1 MTTRPIAILV
11 PIAFLAGLY
20 FAVFSN
26 VAAFLPALLRGLT
39 VTIQVAV
46 PSAILA
52 YVLSIAAGLGRMSGH
67 AALRIASGL
76 YVELFRGVSLLVILF
91 WLFFVL
97 PEFGLT
103 LSPYVAALLGISLN
117 AGAYGAEIIRGAVR
131 AVPVGQHEACVTLN
145 MPVWRRYSRIILPQ
159 ALIIAIPAMTNLTIE
174 LLKGTALVS
183 AVTLVD
189 VTAAGVRQNQLTYR
203 TIEIFSVLALIYF
216 CLSQIVRFAGARLE
230 SGFNRHLQTG
240 RS

>member
-1 MTTRPIAILV
+1 MTPRPTAMLI
-11 PIAFLAGLY
+11 PIAFLGGLY

-26 VAAFLPALLRGLT
+26 VASFLPALLNGLT
-39 VTIQVAV
+39 VTIQVAI

-52 YVLSIAAGLGRMSGH
+52 YAISVAAGLGRLSRNAAVRLMSG
-67 AALRIASGL
+67 A
-76 YVELFRGVSLLVILF
+76 YVEIFRGVSLLVILF

-117 AGAYGAEIIRGAVR
+117 AGAYGAEIVRGAVQ
-131 AVPVGQHEACVTLN
+131 AVPRGQYEACVTLN
-145 MPVWRRYSRIILPQ
+145 MPGWRKYSRIILPQ
-159 ALIIAIPAMTNLTIE
+159 ALIIAVPALTNMTIE

-216 CLSQIVRFAGARLE
+216 CLSQVVRFAGALLE
-230 SGFNRHLQTG
+230 TGFNRHLQTG

>member
-1 MTTRPIAILV
+1 
-11 PIAFLAGLY
+11 
-20 FAVFSN
+20 
-26 VAAFLPALLRGLT
+26 
-39 VTIQVAV
+39 
-46 PSAILA
+46 
-52 YVLSIAAGLGRMSGH
+52 
-67 AALRIASGL
+67 
-76 YVELFRGVSLLVILF
+76 VEIFRGVSLLVILF

-117 AGAYGAEIIRGAVR
+117 AGAYGAEIIRGAVQ
-131 AVPVGQHEACVTLN
+131 AVPRGQYEACVTLN
-145 MPVWRRYSRIILPQ
+145 MPAWRKYSRIILPQ
-159 ALIIAIPAMTNLTIE
+159 ALIIAVPALTNMTIE

-203 TIEIFSVLALIYF
+203 TIEIFSVLALIYL
-216 CLSQIVRFAGARLE
+216 CLSQVVRFAGALLE
-230 SGFNRHLQTG
+230 TGFNRHLQTG